1 MHTIIYTCW
10 LAISCLACITS
21 TGSMQDLSN
30 QTPVFP
36 AFDWQGHRGCR
47 GLLPENTLPA
57 MFKAIDLG
65 VTTLEMDVCI
75 ARDGTPVLSHEPF
88 FHDEITTLPNGQTI
102 PAGDESYLLYQMS
115 MDSIRQFDVGKKAHP
130 RFPQQVAT
138 AAVKPSLAEV
148 LEKTQAYAREKGK
161 NIWYNIET
169 KSQAS
174 TDFIRHPPPA
184 EFVRLLMNV
193 IKHAG
198 LSNQVVIQS
207 FDMRTLQVLQAQYP
221 TVKLALLIEGDDPRS
236 LHKQMADLG
245 FQPFIYSPEFSRVN
259 PALIADCHRL
269 GMKVIPWTVN
279 QVAVMKMLKSM
290 GVDGLISD
298 YPNLYNSLQ

>member
-1 MHTIIYTCW
+1 
-10 LAISCLACITS
+10 
-21 TGSMQDLSN
+21 MQNPSDHI
-30 QTPVFP
+30 VEFP

-57 MFKAIDLG
+57 MYKAIDLG

-75 ARDGTPVLSHEPF
+75 AKDGTPVLSHEPF
-88 FHDEITTLPNGQTI
+88 FHDEITTLPNGQTL
-102 PAGDESYLLYQMS
+102 PAGDESFLLYQMS
-115 MDSIRQFDVGKKAHP
+115 MDSIQQFDVGQKAHP

-138 AAVKPSLAEV
+138 AAVKPSLATV
-148 LEKTQAYAREKGK
+148 LEKTQAYAKAKGRK
-161 NIWYNIET
+161 IWYNIET

-193 IKHAG
+193 INQAG

-207 FDMRTLQVLQAQYP
+207 FDMRTLQVLHAQYP
-221 TVKLALLIEGDDPRS
+221 SVKLALLIEGDDPRS
-236 LHKQMADLG
+236 LPKQLEDLG
-245 FQPFIYSPEFSRVN
+245 FTPFIYSPEFSRVS
-259 PALIADCHRL
+259 PVLIGDCHRL

-279 QVAVMKMLKSM
+279 QVVVMKTLKSM

-298 YPNLYNSLQ
+298 YPNLYHSLQ